1 MNFLGYKIERI
12 KKDTLAASRAAKRL
26 DTQEKL
32 LIDIDNSIIKAAS
45 MVDSL
50 GYDESEDP
58 FNEYDYDDHYE
69 MIYHCGTCT
78 VRYVLEQIWPSI
90 EAYIDFKSKI

>member
-1 MNFLGYKIERI
+1 MNFLGFKIERI
-12 KKDTLAASRAAKRL
+12 KKDTPTIEEA
-26 DTQEKL
+26 QEKL

-45 MVDSL
+45 MIDSL

-78 VRYVLEQIWPSI
+78 VRYVMEQIWPSI
-90 EAYIDFKSKI
+90 EAYIDFKDLN

>member
-1 MNFLGYKIERI
+1 MNFLGFKIERI
-12 KKDTLAASRAAKRL
+12 KKDTLAIEDA
-26 DTQEKL
+26 QEKL

-45 MVDSL
+45 MIDSL

-58 FNEYDYDDHYE
+58 FNEYDYDDRYE

-78 VRYVLEQIWPSI
+78 VRYVMEQIWPSI
-90 EAYIDFKSKI
+90 EAYIDFKDLN

>member
-1 MNFLGYKIERI
+1 MNFLGFKIERI
-12 KKDTLAASRAAKRL
+12 KKDTPTIEEA
-26 DTQEKL
+26 QEKL

-45 MVDSL
+45 MIDSL

-58 FNEYDYDDHYE
+58 LNEYDYDDHYE

-78 VRYVLEQIWPSI
+78 VRYVMEQIWPSI
-90 EAYIDFKSKI
+90 EAYIDFKDLN